1 MQAFNT
7 VTFLLDC
14 MPEKVVIT
22 DHIYEDTDIEADII
36 EGAGAELVSL
46 DAASAD
52 DVIRGGSDARVLL
65 TTNAPITDE
74 VFSALP
80 QLEAVVRL
88 GAGFDNIDVEA
99 ATAHDV
105 FVVNVP
111 RYGNEEVASHA
122 LALLLAC
129 DRRLAQYD
137 RHVRD
142 GNWNWKY
149 RNEQT
154 RLMDKT
160 LGIVGFGRIG
170 KQLAALSAG
179 LGVDIIVSDPYVSA
193 ADIEAQSA
201 RKVSFEELIQ
211 QSDLVSIH
219 TVLNDET
226 HHLFDAEVFAQMK
239 DSAVLVNVARGG
251 IIDQPALLE
260 ALDEDEIAVAGLDV
274 TDPEPPAETDPVRT
288 HEDIMLTPHVA
299 WYSDAALEELRRIPA
314 EEAVRVLENQPPE
327 NIVNTELSS

>member
-1 MQAFNT
+1 
-7 VTFLLDC
+7 

-22 DHIYEDTDIEADII
+22 DHIYEDTDLEAGII

-46 DAASAD
+46 DADSAE
-52 DVIRGGSDARVLL
+52 DVIRDGSDATVLL
-65 TTNAPITDE
+65 TTNAPITAE
-74 VFSALP
+74 VFDALP
-80 QLEAVVRL
+80 QLAAVVRM
-88 GAGFDNIDVEA
+88 GAGFDNVDVEA

-111 RYGNEEVASHA
+111 RYGNEEVATHA

-154 RLMDKT
+154 RLQEKT
-160 LGIVGFGRIG
+160 LGIVGMGRIG
-170 KQLAALSAG
+170 KQLAEMASG
-179 LGVDIIVSDPYVSA
+179 LGVDIIVFDPYVPA
-193 ADIEAQSA
+193 EKIEAQSA
-201 RKVSFEELIQ
+201 RKVSFEELVR

-226 HHLFDAEVFAQMK
+226 RQLFDGEVFAKMK
-239 DSAVLVNVARGG
+239 NSAVLVNVARGG
-251 IIDQPALLE
+251 IIDQSALLK

-274 TDPEPPAETDPVRT
+274 TDPEPPAENDPVRT
-288 HEDIMLTPHVA
+288 HDDIILTPHVA

-314 EEAVRVLENQPPE
+314 EEAVRVLENETPE
-327 NIVNTELSS
+327 NVVNTELVS